1 MRPGRFDRH
10 IYIPL
15 PDTEARSQ
23 IFHIQSR
30 SIHFHQNVDINALAS
45 ITEGYSGAEIVHICQ
60 EAAYLALKQNHQSVH
75 MENFHRVIDCLKPRI
90 SSAEISY
97 FEKFLDKN

>member
-1 MRPGRFDRH
+1 LRPGRFDRH

-15 PDTEARSQ
+15 PDAEARSQ

-30 SIHFHQNVDINALAS
+30 SIRFHRNVDINVLACIS
-45 ITEGYSGAEIVHICQ
+45 EGFSGAEIVHICQ
-60 EAAYLALKQNHQSVH
+60 EAAYRALKQNHQSVN
-75 MENFHRVIDCLKPRI
+75 MENFQIVIDGLKPRI
-90 SSAEISY
+90 SSAEIAY